1 MHFLSL
7 LYSINIVVYCLSF
20 ADVSLTVRNLADVMK
35 RIRHV
40 NSSMLSV
47 HLEVPFS
54 KRNEIQQQHQ
64 TLHQQ
69 YVALANYCISTLPGF
84 SWARFAG
91 ALYYCKE
98 EVALDLVAAK
108 RYLKRE
114 EGNTALIVPKLI

>member
-1 MHFLSL
+1 M
-7 LYSINIVVYCLSF
+7 
-20 ADVSLTVRNLADVMK
+20 RNLADVMK

-40 NSSMLSV
+40 NYSMLSV

-98 EVALDLVAAK
+98 EAALDLVAAK

-114 EGNTALIVPKLI
+114 EGRSIYTVKKMGVGITHF